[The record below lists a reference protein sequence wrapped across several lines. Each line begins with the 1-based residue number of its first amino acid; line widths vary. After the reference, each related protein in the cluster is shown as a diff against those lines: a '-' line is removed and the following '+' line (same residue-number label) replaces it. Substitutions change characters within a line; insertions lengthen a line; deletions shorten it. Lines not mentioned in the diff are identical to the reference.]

1 MHTSLPV
8 TTLNSRMHAV
18 SLPARRFSDLILFS
32 VTLGELVFLVKLT
45 PEFTSV
51 DWIYI
56 SSHLLVLAIAFT
68 RPAPIVQDR
77 SLVSVAAVIGA
88 YAYPYAQ
95 MSYLEVIPGQPGW
108 PSGGLVFVTIG
119 ACLSVVSLL
128 SLGRSFGIRPAL
140 RTLVTKG
147 PYHFVRH
154 PMYLSYVLSDI
165 GYNLQEWN
173 SGTIALTLAGWTC
186 LLYRILAEEH
196 LLSRDPGWPRFEAT
210 VPYRLLPGIW

>member
-8 TTLNSRMHAV
+8 TTLHSPVHAV
-18 SLPARRFSDLILFS
+18 SMPARRFSDFLLFS
-32 VTLGELVFLVKLT
+32 VTLGELVFLVRLT
-45 PEFTSV
+45 PEFTFV

-56 SSHLLVLAIAFT
+56 SAHLLVLAIAFT
-68 RPAPIVQDR
+68 RPPPIVQDR
-77 SLVSVAAVIGA
+77 SPLSAAAIIGA

-95 MSYLEVIPGQPGW
+95 MSYLEVIPGEPGW

-119 ACLSVVSLL
+119 ACLSVASLL

-140 RTLVTKG
+140 RSLATNG

-173 SGTIALTLAGWTC
+173 AGTIALTVAGWTC

-196 LLSRDPGWPRFEAT
+196 VLSRDTRWPAFAAA